1 MIKTDEVLQ
10 ALREKYRGMTQTE
23 IAQATGVS
31 QSYIANLLSGKSSME
46 NLSLKKINQLFPGA
60 SLNFGGRAIGDRTNA
75 NGRARVQSDDTINAD
90 CNHGVV
96 ILFNYGTVN
105 LVREK
110 EKKDR

>member
-1 MIKTDEVLQ
+1 MIKSEEVLQ
-10 ALREKYRGMTQTE
+10 ALRERYSGKTQQE
-23 IAQATGVS
+23 IAEATGVS
-31 QSYIANLLSGKSSME
+31 QSYIADLLSGKSSME

-60 SLNFGGRAIGDRTNA
+60 SLSLGNRTIGARTNA

-90 CNHGVV
+90 CNSGIV

-110 EKKDR
+110 DE